1 LKIYFSGEEKM
12 KKILTILVL
21 VTVIPAC
28 IFAGNIF
35 GLTVGATAA
44 YQKTIDDTKNNVESA
59 EQFFKDLK
67 VEDFK
72 FGADVDVKVLILD
85 FNAKGFVAKNAE
97 EQTTLNGIVS
107 ANLAIDI
114 FFVRVKA
121 GLGYQYAYNTETQ
134 AFTFGNGEGVDSFED
149 VKDAQFDI
157 YAGVDFK
164 LGKIVLGAYA
174 TLPTGVSIEKNNWNE
189 LFPTIEDNWQKA
201 QFGISVSYAFF

>member
-1 LKIYFSGEEKM
+1 M

-44 YQKTIDDTKNNVESA
+44 YQKTINDSIDNSESA

-72 FGADVDVKVLILD
+72 FGADVDVKVLVVD
-85 FNAKGFVAKNAE
+85 VNAKGFVAKNAD

-121 GLGYQYAYNTETQ
+121 GLGYQYAYNTETK
-134 AFTFGNGEGVDSFED
+134 AFHFGNNDNSAGFVTSFEGF
-149 VKDAQFDI
+149 KNAQFDI

-164 LGKIVLGAYA
+164 LGPVVVGAYA
-174 TLPTGVSIEKNNWNE
+174 TLPTGVSIENGKWADI
-189 LFPTIEDNWQKA
+189 FSTIEENWGKA
-201 QFGISVSYAFF
+201 LVGVSVGFAIL

>member
-1 LKIYFSGEEKM
+1 M
-12 KKILTILVL
+12 KKVLTILVL
-21 VTVIPAC
+21 AALIPAC
-28 IFAGNIF
+28 LFAGNIL
-35 GLTVGATAA
+35 GLSVGATGA
-44 YQKTIDDTKNNVESA
+44 YQKAALGDATSGNIDVKEV
-59 EQFFKDLK
+59 KW
-67 VEDFK
+67 EDFK
-72 FGADVDVKVLILD
+72 FGADVDLKLLILD
-85 FNAKGFVAKNAE
+85 INAKGFVAKNDAD
-97 EQTTLNGIVS
+97 QTMLNGIVS
-107 ANLAIDI
+107 ANLAVDI

>member
-1 LKIYFSGEEKM
+1 M
-12 KKILTILVL
+12 KKVLTILVL
-21 VTVIPAC
+21 AALIPAC
-28 IFAGNIF
+28 LFAGNIL
-35 GLTVGATAA
+35 GLSVGATGA
-44 YQKTIDDTKNNVESA
+44 YQKALGDATSGNIDVKEV
-59 EQFFKDLK
+59 KW
-67 VEDFK
+67 EDFK
-72 FGADVDVKVLILD
+72 FGADVDLKVLILD
-85 FNAKGFVAKNAE
+85 INAKGFVAKNDAD
-97 EQTTLNGIVS
+97 QTMLNGIVS
-107 ANLAIDI
+107 ANLAVDI

-157 YAGVDFK
+157 YAGVDVK

-174 TLPTGVSIEKNNWNE
+174 TLPTSVSIEKNNWNE